1 MNLQPGTIQA
11 YISAVSYLHH
21 MNGHRSPAS
30 NNPMIKLLVQ
40 GVECS
45 MPAAHLK
52 PKHQPITNEMLEQML
67 SQLDRDHKPSHDRLM
82 LKAAI
87 MLGFFGLLRVSEF
100 TVPNQHWFNP
110 DQHLTAK
117 DITMHKDSMV
127 AVIKERPAGGKLPD
141 QHRSDTHQVLPT
153 PHNADIPRSGDM
165 ICKETIFSV

>member
-30 NNPMIKLLVQ
+30 TNQ
-40 GVECS
+40 GIECS

-52 PKHQPITNEMLEQML
+52 PKRQPITNEMLGQML

-87 MLGFFGLLRVSEF
+87 TLGFFGLLRVIEF

-127 AVIKERPAGGKLPD
+127 SVIKERPEGGKLPD
-141 QHRSDTHQVLPT
+141 QHRSDTHHALPT
-153 PHNADIPRSGDM
+153 PRNAEIPRSGDT
-165 ICKETIFSV
+165 ICKETPFSV